1 MDSSK
6 AVQDIASSQAP
17 SDPPERPPGVLKET
31 GSLIKDFGE
40 LLQDH
45 AKLAV
50 LETKRVG
57 GSAVALVAFGVGA
70 LIFAFIAW
78 MVLLAAIVLF
88 VAERGYLMAST
99 ASALVMAAHLL
110 VALILFK
117 KMMGQRERMNF
128 SATVRSFK
136 STLSELKGTEKPR

>member
-1 MDSSK
+1 MDSSN

-17 SDPPERPPGVLKET
+17 SNPPGRPPGVLKET

-57 GSAVALVAFGVGA
+57 GSAVALVAYGVGA
-70 LIFAFIAW
+70 LIFASIAW
-78 MVLLAAIVLF
+78 LVLIAAVVLF
-88 VAERGYLMAST
+88 LSERGYMMAST
-99 ASALVMAAHLL
+99 ASALVMVVHLV
-110 VALILFK
+110 VAFIFYK

-136 STLSELKGTEKPR
+136 ATLSELKGAEKP